1 MKRILY
7 AMALVAVVAMMPASM
22 SGQKQLKKLM
32 NAEFAISQFYVD
44 SVNEDKLVEDAIKG
58 MLEQL
63 DPHSSYSTPE
73 ETREL
78 EEPLE
83 GEFSGIGIQFNMQ
96 QDTLYVIQTIVGG
109 PAERVGMLAGDRIVQ
124 VEDTVIAGMK
134 MRNTRIIH
142 SASHATTYRFTAS
155 TQHIWPT
162 VIRDM

>member
-1 MKRILY
+1 MKRLLLFI
-7 AMALVAVVAMMPASM
+7 AVVAMFASTAKA
-22 SGQKQLKKLM
+22 SEVNTLKKLM

-44 SVNEDKLVEDAIKG
+44 SVNENKLVEDAIKG

-83 GEFSGIGIQFNMQ
+83 GEFSGIGISFNML

-109 PAERVGMLAGDRIVQ
+109 PAESVGMQAGDRIIQ
-124 VEDTVIAGMK
+124 VEDTVIAGKK
-134 MRNTRIIH
+134 MRNTKIMKM
-142 SASHATTYRFTAS
+142 RF
-155 TQHIWPT
+155 
-162 VIRDM
+162 